1 MLKFLRTFVVAM
13 KLSAAILKPVVRR
26 KLVTTLFIGA
36 SLAAFATLGDG
47 GNNVKNATLREK
59 NILALPSAPVNYK
72 TFSLKSGYNFRGN
85 SFLNTAPKEKF
96 VMLNT
101 VMTYQ
106 KGNTTYIL
114 PLKKKLL
121 LNNVTFKPAAP
132 QR

>member
-1 MLKFLRTFVVAM
+1 MSRTADILTPFLK
-13 KLSAAILKPVVRR
+13 R
-26 KLVTTLFIGA
+26 KLVTALFIGV
-36 SLAAFATLGDG
+36 SIAAFATLGDG
-47 GNNVKNATLREK
+47 GKKASAAKGKSLLSSRQATY
-59 NILALPSAPVNYK
+59 NSK
-72 TFSLKSGYNFRGN
+72 TFSLKSGYSYRGN
-85 SFLNTAPKEKF
+85 LILNTESKNSF

-121 LNNVTFKPAAP
+121 LNGKVTFKPVAP